1 MATVDVT
8 QENFEQ
14 LIADRDTVIVD
25 FWAPWC
31 GPCRSFAPVYEAA
44 SEKYPD
50 VVFASA
56 AVPATAP
63 GVALPP
69 ASMQSP
75 DTALPLPS
83 RDGVMPREG
92 QDGPKRPPSL
102 ESKVDTKA
110 QPALAGCSDVHGRTS
125 VA

>member
-14 LIADRDTVIVD
+14 LIAGHAIVIVD

-44 SEKYPD
+44 SKKYPD

-56 AVPATAP
+56 AVPDA
-63 GVALPP
+63 ALP
-69 ASMQSP
+69 
-75 DTALPLPS
+75 
-83 RDGVMPREG
+83 
-92 QDGPKRPPSL
+92 PPSL
-102 ESKVDTKA
+102 ESKVNTEQEHA
-110 QPALAGCSDVHGRTS
+110 FAGCSDVHGRTS